1 MPKDKPEKKAKDQP
15 DMNAAPA
22 PSKKAA
28 GKAVTTAAAASGE
41 VRAKVKKPAKEPAKA
56 APTTASA
63 APAKASP
70 VTAQAEPAVAKET
83 EAPKADA
90 VAEKHAPVV
99 KVRRQVLTASEQR
112 MEENK
117 PGGAQP
123 APVAPASPAPTA
135 SLTPPAAHPVT
146 PAITPADRHAE
157 SSPAVADD
165 AATAAQQ
172 LRDKIVVIKP
182 PIIVKDLA
190 AKLGLKPYQIIHH
203 LMEMNI
209 FTSANQA
216 LEEEVARKLST
227 KLGFTFEIEKRE
239 KGAGLVH
246 APAKIVE
253 PTKGP
258 VPIAPSELQSRPP
271 VITFMGHVD
280 HGKTSLLDAI
290 RKAHVAAGEAGGI
303 TQHIGAYTV
312 KRGTQTITFL
322 DTPGHEAFTAMR
334 ARGANVTDIVVL
346 VVAADDGIMPTTLEA
361 INHARAAKVQ
371 LMVAINKIDLPGANL
386 VRVKGQLQEQGLV
399 AEEYGGDTIICEVSA
414 TKGIGIEKLLEM
426 MLLQAEIL
434 ELRANPRGLSR
445 GTVIEAQFEQGRG
458 PTSTVLVQQGTL
470 RVGDAILAGPYYG
483 RVKALIN
490 DLGQQVK
497 EAGPSIPVKVLGLDG
512 APSPG
517 EEYNILKNEKEA
529 RELAENRRDKLRLG
543 KLEAPPRVTLENLFE
558 AIADE
563 KHKVFKLI
571 IKGDVQ
577 GSVEAIVTALKK
589 IDSDKID
596 LDIVLSSAGA
606 ISESDILLAKASQAV
621 VIGFN
626 TRTDNAAANAAKRE
640 GVQIKLFSIIY
651 ELIDQVKEAMAGLLD
666 PELRETALGTALVKQ
681 VFQLSKFPV
690 AGCSVV
696 SGRIVRNA
704 RARVVRK
711 RQPIYDG
718 QVVTL
723 KRFQDDA
730 AEVRAGLECGIRLG
744 DFNDYLADDTIECY
758 QLEKFAQ
765 AL

>member
-1 MPKDKPEKKAKDQP
+1 
-15 DMNAAPA
+15 MNAAPA
-22 PSKKAA
+22 PAKKAA
-28 GKAVTTAAAASGE
+28 GKAASGE
-41 VRAKVKKPAKEPAKA
+41 AKAKAPKPPKAPAKAPAKA
-56 APTTASA
+56 APAPEKTA
-63 APAKASP
+63 PPVAK
-70 VTAQAEPAVAKET
+70 QAEETVAKEAHP
-83 EAPKADA
+83 APKA
-90 VAEKHAPVV
+90 K
-99 KVRRQVLTASEQR
+99 RQVLTASEQR
-112 MEENK
+112 MTENK
-117 PGGAQP
+117 PAGATPAPKAAEAPAP
-123 APVAPASPAPTA
+123 APVVPIPAAAPAAKPVEAP
-135 SLTPPAAHPVT
+135 SAA
-146 PAITPADRHAE
+146 
-157 SSPAVADD
+157 ADD
-165 AATAAQQ
+165 AALAAQQ
-172 LRDKIVVIKP
+172 LHDKIVVIKP

-216 LEEEVARKLST
+216 LEEEMARKLSA

-246 APAKIVE
+246 APVKIVE
-253 PTKGP
+253 PPKPAP
-258 VPIAPSELQSRPP
+258 VAASELQPRPP

-312 KRGTQTITFL
+312 KRGSQTITFL

-334 ARGANVTDIVVL
+334 ARGANVTDIVIL
-346 VVAADDGIMPTTLEA
+346 VVAADDGIMPTTIEA

-470 RVGDAILAGPYYG
+470 RVGDAILAGPFYG

-490 DLGQQVK
+490 DVGQNVK

-517 EEYNILKNEKEA
+517 EEYNVLKNEKEA
-529 RELAENRRDKLRLG
+529 RELAEDRRDKLRLG
-543 KLEAPPRVTLENLFE
+543 KLEAPPRITLENLFE

-577 GSVEAIVTALKK
+577 GSVEAIVTSLKK
-589 IDSDKID
+589 IDSKKID
-596 LDIVLSSAGA
+596 LDIVLASAGA

-626 TRTDNAAANAAKRE
+626 TRTDNSAANAAKRE

-666 PELRETALGTALVKQ
+666 PELRETALGVAVVKQ

-704 RARVVRK
+704 RARVMRK

-718 QVVTL
+718 AIVTL

-765 AL
+765 SL

>member
-1 MPKDKPEKKAKDQP
+1 MPKDKPEKKAKDEP
-15 DMNAAPA
+15 DMTAAPA
-22 PSKKAA
+22 PAKKAA
-28 GKAVTTAAAASGE
+28 GKAASGE
-41 VRAKVKKPAKEPAKA
+41 AKAKTRKPVKEPEKTISAPEKA
-56 APTTASA
+56 APVAQKESEAPT
-63 APAKASP
+63 APAAS
-70 VTAQAEPAVAKET
+70 ESSPA
-83 EAPKADA
+83 APKA
-90 VAEKHAPVV
+90 
-99 KVRRQVLTASEQR
+99 RRSMLTASEQR

-117 PGGAQP
+117 VSAVPAHP
-123 APVAPASPAPTA
+123 APV
-135 SLTPPAAHPVT
+135 TPPASVTTPVAVT
-146 PAITPADRHAE
+146 APAAKTMDKAAEGSAAAADEA
-157 SSPAVADD
+157 AV
-165 AATAAQQ
+165 AAQQ
-172 LRDKIVVIKP
+172 LRDKLVVIKP

-190 AKLGLKPYQIIHH
+190 GKLGMKPFQIIHH

-209 FTSANQA
+209 FTGPTQA
-216 LEEEVARKLST
+216 LEEEVARKLCT

-246 APAKIVE
+246 APVKIVE
-253 PTKGP
+253 PPKPAP
-258 VPIAPSELQSRPP
+258 VAASDLQPRPP

-290 RKAHVAAGEAGGI
+290 RKARVAAGEAGGI

-312 KRGTQTITFL
+312 KRGNQTITFL

-346 VVAADDGIMPTTLEA
+346 VVAADDGIMPTTVEA

-399 AEEYGGDTIICEVSA
+399 AEEYGGETIICEVSA

-458 PTSTVLVQQGTL
+458 PTATILVQQGTL
-470 RVGDAILAGPYYG
+470 HVGDALLAGPYFG

-490 DLGQQVK
+490 DVGQQVK

-517 EEYNILKNEKEA
+517 EEYNVLKNEREA
-529 RELAENRRDKLRLG
+529 RELAEDRRDKLRLG

-563 KHKVFKLI
+563 KHKVLKLI

-577 GSVEAIVTALKK
+577 GSVEAIVTSLKK
-589 IDSDKID
+589 IDSQKID
-596 LDIVLSSAGA
+596 LDIVLASAGA

-651 ELIDQVKEAMAGLLD
+651 ELIDQVKEAMVGLLD

-690 AGCSVV
+690 AGCSVI

-718 QVVTL
+718 AVVTL

-758 QLEKFAQ
+758 QLEKFTQ
-765 AL
+765 SL

>member
-1 MPKDKPEKKAKDQP
+1 
-15 DMNAAPA
+15 MNAAPA
-22 PSKKAA
+22 PTKKAA
-28 GKAVTTAAAASGE
+28 GKAASGE
-41 VRAKVKKPAKEPAKA
+41 PKATRVRKPAKEVVA
-56 APTTASA
+56 AVETPQSVETPLAVEPPKIE
-63 APAKASP
+63 APAIP
-70 VTAQAEPAVAKET
+70 VEEKPVV
-83 EAPKADA
+83 APKA
-90 VAEKHAPVV
+90 KRPI
-99 KVRRQVLTASEQR
+99 LTASEQR
-112 MEENK
+112 MAENAALGTPK
-117 PGGAQP
+117 
-123 APVAPASPAPTA
+123 PVATPALA
-135 SLTPPAAHPVT
+135 TPPAVAAAARPV
-146 PAITPADRHAE
+146 E
-157 SSPAVADD
+157 SAAPAVDD
-165 AATAAQQ
+165 AAIFAQQ
-172 LRDKIVVIKP
+172 LKDKIVVIKP

-190 AKLGLKPYQIIHH
+190 GKLGLKPYQIIHH

-209 FTSANQA
+209 FTSASQA
-216 LEEEVARKLST
+216 LEEEIARKLCV

-246 APAKIVE
+246 APVKIVE
-253 PTKGP
+253 PPKPAP
-258 VPIAPSELQSRPP
+258 VVASDLQPRPP

-290 RKAHVAAGEAGGI
+290 RKAHVASGEAGGI

-312 KRGTQTITFL
+312 KRGTHTITFL

-346 VVAADDGIMPTTLEA
+346 VVAADDGIMPTTVEA
-361 INHARAAKVQ
+361 ITHARAAKVQ
-371 LMVAINKIDLPGANL
+371 IMVAINKIDLPGANL

-399 AEEYGGDTIICEVSA
+399 PEEYGGDTIICEVSA

-434 ELRANPRGLSR
+434 ELRANPRGPSR

-458 PTSTVLVQQGTL
+458 PTTTILVQHGTL
-470 RVGDAILAGPYYG
+470 HVGDAVLAGPYYG

-490 DLGQQVK
+490 DAGQNVK
-497 EAGPSIPVKVLGLDG
+497 EAGPSIPVKILGLDG

-517 EEYNILKNEKEA
+517 EEYNVLKNEKEA
-529 RELAENRRDKLRLG
+529 RELAQDRRDKLRLG

-563 KHKVFKLI
+563 KHKVMKLI

-577 GSVEAIVTALKK
+577 GSVEAIVASLKK
-589 IDSDKID
+589 IDSKKID
-596 LDIVLSSAGA
+596 LDIVSATVGA
-606 ISESDILLAKASQAV
+606 ISESDILLAKASSAV

-626 TRTDNAAANAAKRE
+626 TRTDNAAANAAKHE

-651 ELIDQVKEAMAGLLD
+651 ELIDQVKDAMVGLLD
-666 PELRETALGTALVKQ
+666 PELRETPLGTALVKQ

-690 AGCSVV
+690 AGCSVI

-718 QVVTL
+718 AVATL

-730 AEVRAGLECGIRLG
+730 SEVRAGLECGIRLG

-758 QLEKFAQ
+758 QLEKFTQ
-765 AL
+765 SL

>member
-1 MPKDKPEKKAKDQP
+1 MPKDKPEIKAKDQP
-15 DMNAAPA
+15 DMTAAPV
-22 PSKKAA
+22 PTKKAA
-28 GKAVTTAAAASGE
+28 GKAVSGE
-41 VRAKVKKPAKEPAKA
+41 PKAPKAKKPAKDTVKDTIKA
-56 APTTASA
+56 ADAPEAVPSAPVEEAVAVA
-63 APAKASP
+63 APVPAP
-70 VTAQAEPAVAKET
+70 EPE
-83 EAPKADA
+83 
-90 VAEKHAPVV
+90 PVV
-99 KVRRQVLTASEQR
+99 EEKPVAPPKPRRPILTASEQR
-112 MEENK
+112 MAENAAH
-117 PGGAQP
+117 GT
-123 APVAPASPAPTA
+123 V
-135 SLTPPAAHPVT
+135 PPAAPT
-146 PAITPADRHAE
+146 PA
-157 SSPAVADD
+157 PAVAPSHSTP
-165 AATAAQQ
+165 AAAAAKHAENAGTVVDEAALAAQQ
-172 LRDKIVVIKP
+172 LKDKIVVIKP

-216 LEEEVARKLST
+216 LEEELARKLCV
-227 KLGFTFEIEKRE
+227 KLGFVFEIEKRE
-239 KGAGLVH
+239 KGGGLVH
-246 APAKIVE
+246 APVKIVE
-253 PTKGP
+253 PPKPAP
-258 VPIAPSELQSRPP
+258 VVASDLQPRPP

-290 RKAHVAAGEAGGI
+290 RKAHVASGEAGGI

-312 KRGTQTITFL
+312 KRGTHTLTFL

-346 VVAADDGIMPTTLEA
+346 VVAADDGMMPTTIEA
-361 INHARAAKVQ
+361 ITHARAAKVQ
-371 LMVAINKIDLPGANL
+371 IMVAINKIDLPGANL

-399 AEEYGGDTIICEVSA
+399 PEEYGGDTILCEVSA

-434 ELRANPRGLSR
+434 ELRANPRGPSR

-458 PTSTVLVQQGTL
+458 PTTTVLVQHGTL
-470 RVGDAILAGPYYG
+470 RVGDAMLAGPFYG
-483 RVKALIN
+483 RIKALIN
-490 DLGQQVK
+490 DAGQTIK

-529 RELAENRRDKLRLG
+529 RELAEDRRDKLRLG
-543 KLEAPPRVTLENLFE
+543 KLEAPPRITLENLFE

-563 KHKVFKLI
+563 KHKVMKLI

-577 GSVEAIVTALKK
+577 GSVEAIVSSLKK
-589 IDSDKID
+589 IESKKID
-596 LDIVLSSAGA
+596 LDIVSATAGA
-606 ISESDILLAKASQAV
+606 ISESDILLAKASSAV

-626 TRTDNAAANAAKRE
+626 TKTDNAAANAAKRE

-651 ELIDQVKEAMAGLLD
+651 ELIDQVKDAMVGLLD
-666 PELRETALGTALVKQ
+666 PELRETPLGSALVKQ
-681 VFQLSKFPV
+681 VFHLSKFPV
-690 AGCSVV
+690 AGCSVT

-718 QVVTL
+718 AVVTL

-730 AEVRAGLECGIRLG
+730 SEVRAGLECGIRLG

-758 QLEKFAQ
+758 QLEKFTQ
-765 AL
+765 SL

>member
-1 MPKDKPEKKAKDQP
+1 MSKPEKKKKDE
-15 DMNAAPA
+15 MNAAPTPA
-22 PSKKAA
+22 KKSVGKAA
-28 GKAVTTAAAASGE
+28 PAPTETKAKPAAKAKAPAKPVAKKVEAPAKPAAAP
-41 VRAKVKKPAKEPAKA
+41 VPAPVAKA
-56 APTTASA
+56 AP
-63 APAKASP
+63 APVP
-70 VTAQAEPAVAKET
+70 
-83 EAPKADA
+83 
-90 VAEKHAPVV
+90 AEKKAP
-99 KVRRQVLTASEQR
+99 RSVLTASERR
-112 MEENK
+112 MVENIDV
-117 PGGAQP
+117 PAASTPTAGVPSVA
-123 APVAPASPAPTA
+123 APVAVVAAPAPAPAKIAETA
-135 SLTPPAAHPVT
+135 ASE
-146 PAITPADRHAE
+146 ADL
-157 SSPAVADD
+157 
-165 AATAAQQ
+165 AAQQ

-209 FTSANQA
+209 FTSANQS
-216 LEEEVARKLST
+216 LEEETARKLT
-227 KLGFTFEIEKRE
+227 VKLGFSFEIEKRE
-239 KGAGLVH
+239 KGAGQVH
-246 APAKIVE
+246 APVRIVE
-253 PTKGP
+253 PPKPEP
-258 VPIAPSELQSRPP
+258 VAASDLQPRPP

-290 RKAHVAAGEAGGI
+290 RKARVAAGEAGGI
-303 TQHIGAYTV
+303 TQHMGAYTV
-312 KRGTQTITFL
+312 KRGEQTITFL

-346 VVAADDGIMPTTLEA
+346 VVAADDGVMPTTIEA

-371 LMVAINKIDLPGANL
+371 IMVAINKIDLPGANL
-386 VRVKGQLQEQGLV
+386 QRVKGQLQEQGLV
-399 AEEYGGDTIICEVSA
+399 AEDYGGETIMCEVSA

-426 MLLQAEIL
+426 MLLQAEVL

-458 PTSTVLVQQGTL
+458 PTATVLVRHGTL

-490 DLGQQVK
+490 DMGQNVK
-497 EAGPSIPVKVLGLDG
+497 EAGPSIPVKILGLDG

-517 EEYNILKNEKEA
+517 EEYDVLKQEREA
-529 RELAENRRDKLRLG
+529 RELAEDRANKIRLG

-563 KHKVFKLI
+563 QRKVLKLI

-577 GSVEAIVTALKK
+577 GSVEAIVASLKK
-589 IDSDKID
+589 IESKKID
-596 LDIVLSSAGA
+596 LEIVLSSAGA

-626 TRTDNAAANAAKRE
+626 TRTDNSAANAAKRE

-651 ELIDQVKEAMAGLLD
+651 ELLDQVKEAMVGLLD
-666 PELRETALGTALVKQ
+666 PELRETSLGTALVKQ

-690 AGCSVV
+690 AGCSVQN
-696 SGRIVRNA
+696 GRIVRNA
-704 RARVVRK
+704 RARVLRR

-718 QVVTL
+718 AVVTL

-744 DFNDYLADDTIECY
+744 DFNDYLADDIIECY
-758 QLEKFAQ
+758 QLEKFTQ
-765 AL
+765 TL

>member
-1 MPKDKPEKKAKDQP
+1 
-15 DMNAAPA
+15 MNAAPA

-28 GKAVTTAAAASGE
+28 GKAATTAASAPGE
-41 VRAKVKKPAKEPAKA
+41 VKAKAKKPAKEPVKDSVAPEHAAKA
-56 APTTASA
+56 
-63 APAKASP
+63 
-70 VTAQAEPAVAKET
+70 VVAKEI
-83 EAPKADA
+83 EAPVAAPKA
-90 VAEKHAPVV
+90 
-99 KVRRQVLTASEQR
+99 RRQVLTASEQR

-117 PGGAQP
+117 AAGS
-123 APVAPASPAPTA
+123 PVAPAAAPAPAPTPA
-135 SLTPPAAHPVT
+135 PAAPVAAQT
-146 PAITPADRHAE
+146 KPAPKPAE
-157 SSPAVADD
+157 VSPAVADD
-165 AATAAQQ
+165 AALAAQQ

-216 LEEEVARKLST
+216 LEEEIARKLST

-246 APAKIVE
+246 APVKIVE
-253 PTKGP
+253 PPKPAP
-258 VPIAPSELQSRPP
+258 VAASDLQPRPP

-346 VVAADDGIMPTTLEA
+346 VVAADDGIMPTTIEA

-399 AEEYGGDTIICEVSA
+399 AEEYGGETIICEVSA

-434 ELRANPRGLSR
+434 ELRANPRGQSR
-445 GTVIEAQFEQGRG
+445 GTIIEAQFEQGRG
-458 PTSTVLVQQGTL
+458 PTATVLVQQGTL

-490 DLGQQVK
+490 DVGQPVK
-497 EAGPSIPVKVLGLDG
+497 EAGPSIPVKILGLDG

-517 EEYNILKNEKEA
+517 EEYNVLKNEREA
-529 RELAENRRDKLRLG
+529 RELAEDRRDKLRLG
-543 KLEAPPRVTLENLFE
+543 KLEAPPKITLENLFE

-577 GSVEAIVTALKK
+577 GSVEAIVASLKK
-589 IDSDKID
+589 IDSKKID
-596 LDIVLSSAGA
+596 LDIVLASAGA

-626 TRTDNAAANAAKRE
+626 TRTDNSAANAAKRE

-666 PELRETALGTALVKQ
+666 PELRETALGTAVVKQ

-690 AGCSVV
+690 AGCSVL

-765 AL
+765 VL

>member
-1 MPKDKPEKKAKDQP
+1 MPKDKPEKKAKD

-22 PSKKAA
+22 PAKKAA
-28 GKAVTTAAAASGE
+28 AKAASPSDE
-41 VRAKVKKPAKEPAKA
+41 AKAKVKKPAKEPAKA
-56 APTTASA
+56 ASTAAPTA
-63 APAKASP
+63 APASGKAKPP
-70 VTAQAEPAVAKET
+70 VKKAIEKPVAKEVAQT
-83 EAPKADA
+83 PPPEPKA
-90 VAEKHAPVV
+90 
-99 KVRRQVLTASEQR
+99 RRQVLTASEQG
-112 MEENK
+112 MAENK
-117 PGGAQP
+117 PAGTASVAAHPKP
-123 APVAPASPAPTA
+123 AAALVPAPTPA
-135 SLTPPAAHPVT
+135 PPAGSPGK
-146 PAITPADRHAE
+146 PPE
-157 SSPAVADD
+157 SPSSVADE
-165 AATAAQQ
+165 AALAAEQ
-172 LRDKIVVIKP
+172 LRDKVVVIKP
-182 PIIVKDLA
+182 PILVKDLA

-216 LEEEVARKLST
+216 IEEEVARKLCA

-246 APAKIVE
+246 APVKIVE
-253 PTKGP
+253 PPKPAP
-258 VPIAPSELQSRPP
+258 VAASDLQPRPP

-290 RKAHVAAGEAGGI
+290 RKARVAAGEAGGI

-312 KRGTQTITFL
+312 KRGAQTITFL

-346 VVAADDGIMPTTLEA
+346 VVAADDGIMPTTIEA

-399 AEEYGGDTIICEVSA
+399 AEEYGGETIICEVSA

-434 ELRANPRGLSR
+434 ELRANPRGQSR

-458 PTSTVLVQQGTL
+458 PTATVLVQQGTL
-470 RVGDAILAGPYYG
+470 RIGDAILAGPYYG

-490 DLGQQVK
+490 DLGQNVK

-517 EEYNILKNEKEA
+517 EVYNVLKNEREA
-529 RELAENRRDKLRLG
+529 RELAEDRRDKLRLG

-596 LDIVLSSAGA
+596 LDVVLSSAGA

-666 PELRETALGTALVKQ
+666 PELRETALGTAMVKQ

-704 RARVVRK
+704 RARVLRK

-718 QVVTL
+718 QIVTL

-765 AL
+765 TL

>member
-1 MPKDKPEKKAKDQP
+1 MPKDKPDKKAKDMTAAPVPAKHASAKAAHGEAKPKTAKAKTAPAAAKPSPAP
-15 DMNAAPA
+15 DSAEAPA
-22 PSKKAA
+22 PKKEELPVEPQAA
-28 GKAVTTAAAASGE
+28 PKPLEAPHV
-41 VRAKVKKPAKEPAKA
+41 KVKSPA
-56 APTTASA
+56 
-63 APAKASP
+63 
-70 VTAQAEPAVAKET
+70 
-83 EAPKADA
+83 
-90 VAEKHAPVV
+90 
-99 KVRRQVLTASEQR
+99 RRPILTASEQR
-112 MEENK
+112 MTENK
-117 PGGAQP
+117 TATPDVNGDVALP
-123 APVAPASPAPTA
+123 ATSIPAEV
-135 SLTPPAAHPVT
+135 VT
-146 PAITPADRHAE
+146 
-157 SSPAVADD
+157 SSPAAPAGKPVETASSTVDD
-165 AATAAQQ
+165 AALAAQH
-172 LRDKIVVIKP
+172 LKDKMVVIKP

-209 FTSANQA
+209 FTSASQA
-216 LEEEVARKLST
+216 LEEEIARKLCA

-239 KGAGLVH
+239 KGAGQVH
-246 APAKIVE
+246 APVKIIE
-253 PTKGP
+253 PPKPEP
-258 VPIAPSELQSRPP
+258 VAASELQARPP

-290 RKAHVAAGEAGGI
+290 RKARVASGEAGGI

-312 KRGTQTITFL
+312 KRGTHSITFL

-346 VVAADDGIMPTTLEA
+346 VVAADDGIMPTTIEA

-434 ELRANPRGLSR
+434 ELKANPRGLSR
-445 GTVIEAQFEQGRG
+445 GTVIESQFEQGRG
-458 PTSTVLVQQGTL
+458 PTATVLVQQGTL
-470 RVGDAILAGPYYG
+470 RIGDALLAGPYYG

-490 DLGQQVK
+490 DAGQSVK
-497 EAGPSIPVKVLGLDG
+497 EATPSVPVKILGLDG

-517 EEYNILKNEKEA
+517 EEYNILKNEREA
-529 RELAENRRDKLRLG
+529 RELAEDRRDKLRLG
-543 KLEAPPRVTLENLFE
+543 KLEAPPKITLENLFE

-563 KHKVFKLI
+563 KHKVMKLI

-577 GSVEAIVTALKK
+577 GSVEAIVTALRKIDSKK
-589 IDSDKID
+589 ID
-596 LDIVLSSAGA
+596 LEVVLSSAGA
-606 ISESDILLAKASQAV
+606 ISESDILLAKASQAI

-666 PELRETALGTALVKQ
+666 PELRETALGSAVVKQ
-681 VFQLSKFPV
+681 VFHLSKYPV
-690 AGCSVV
+690 AGCSV
-696 SGRIVRNA
+696 STGRIVRNA

-718 QVVTL
+718 QVVAL

-730 AEVRAGLECGIRLG
+730 SEVRAGLECGIRLG
-744 DFNDYLADDTIECY
+744 DFNEYLVDDIIECY

-765 AL
+765 VL

>member
-1 MPKDKPEKKAKDQP
+1 MPKDTPEKKAKDP
-15 DMNAAPA
+15 TDMNATPAPA
-22 PSKKAA
+22 RKAA
-28 GKAVTTAAAASGE
+28 GKVVTTAASASGE
-41 VRAKVKKPAKEPAKA
+41 VKAKARKSAKA
-56 APTTASA
+56 APAET
-63 APAKASP
+63 P
-70 VTAQAEPAVAKET
+70 VTEPAVEKAAAELAGGAVVET
-83 EAPKADA
+83 RAPAPK
-90 VAEKHAPVV
+90 VS
-99 KVRRQVLTASEQR
+99 RQVLTASEQR

-117 PGGAQP
+117 PGGSGGSRPGPVATP
-123 APVAPASPAPTA
+123 APVPTPTAPPAPVV
-135 SLTPPAAHPVT
+135 AANPS
-146 PAITPADRHAE
+146 ADRPADSH
-157 SSPAVADD
+157 PAVADE
-165 AATAAQQ
+165 AALAAEQ
-172 LRDKIVVIKP
+172 LRAKIVVIKP

-190 AKLGLKPYQIIHH
+190 AKLGMKPFQIIHH

-209 FTSANQA
+209 FTGPTQA
-216 LEEEVARKLST
+216 LEEEVARKLCV

-246 APAKIVE
+246 APVKIVE
-253 PTKGP
+253 PPKQAP
-258 VPIAPSELQSRPP
+258 VAASELQARPP

-312 KRGTQTITFL
+312 KRGSQTITFL

-361 INHARAAKVQ
+361 ITHARAAKVSI
-371 LMVAINKIDLPGANL
+371 MVAINKIDLPGANL

-434 ELRANPRGLSR
+434 ELRANPRGQSR

-458 PTSTVLVQQGTL
+458 PTATVLVQQGTL
-470 RVGDAILAGPYYG
+470 RVGDALMAGPYYG

-517 EEYNILKNEKEA
+517 EEYNVLKNEREA
-529 RELAENRRDKLRLG
+529 RELAEDRRDKLRLG

-589 IDSDKID
+589 IDSKKID
-596 LDIVLSSAGA
+596 LDIVLASAGA

-666 PELRETALGTALVKQ
+666 PELRETALGTAVVKQ

-690 AGCSVV
+690 AGCSVI

-765 AL
+765 VL

>member
-1 MPKDKPEKKAKDQP
+1 MQ
-15 DMNAAPA
+15 
-22 PSKKAA
+22 
-28 GKAVTTAAAASGE
+28 
-41 VRAKVKKPAKEPAKA
+41 
-56 APTTASA
+56 
-63 APAKASP
+63 
-70 VTAQAEPAVAKET
+70 
-83 EAPKADA
+83 
-90 VAEKHAPVV
+90 
-99 KVRRQVLTASEQR
+99 
-112 MEENK
+112 
-117 PGGAQP
+117 
-123 APVAPASPAPTA
+123 
-135 SLTPPAAHPVT
+135 
-146 PAITPADRHAE
+146 
-157 SSPAVADD
+157 
-165 AATAAQQ
+165 
-172 LRDKIVVIKP
+172 DKIVVIKP

-216 LEEEVARKLST
+216 LEEDVARKLCA
-227 KLGFTFEIEKRE
+227 KLSFTFEIEKRE
-239 KGAGLVH
+239 KGAGQVH
-246 APAKIVE
+246 APVKIVE
-253 PTKGP
+253 PPKPAP
-258 VPIAPSELQSRPP
+258 VAASDLQPRPP

-290 RKAHVAAGEAGGI
+290 RKARVAAGEAGGI

-346 VVAADDGIMPTTLEA
+346 VVAADDGIMPTTIEA

-371 LMVAINKIDLPGANL
+371 IMVAINKIDLPGANL

-399 AEEYGGDTIICEVSA
+399 AEEYGGETIICEVSA
-414 TKGIGIEKLLEM
+414 TKGVGIEKLLEM

-434 ELRANPRGLSR
+434 ELRANPRGHSR

-458 PTSTVLVQQGTL
+458 PTATVLVQQGTL
-470 RVGDAILAGPYYG
+470 RIGDAILAGPYYG

-490 DLGQQVK
+490 DVGQQVK

-517 EEYNILKNEKEA
+517 EEYNVLKNEKEA
-529 RELAENRRDKLRLG
+529 RELAEDRADKQRLT
-543 KLEAPPRVTLENLFE
+543 KLEAPPRITLENLFE

-563 KHKVFKLI
+563 KHKVLKLI

-589 IDSDKID
+589 IDSKKID
-596 LDIVLSSAGA
+596 LDVVLASAGA

-651 ELIDQVKEAMAGLLD
+651 ELIDQVKEAMVGLLD
-666 PELRETALGTALVKQ
+666 PELRETALGTAVVKQ

-718 QVVTL
+718 AVATL

-730 AEVRAGLECGIRLG
+730 SEVRAGLECGIRLG
-744 DFNDYLADDTIECY
+744 DFNEYLADDIIECY
-758 QLEKFAQ
+758 QLEKFTQ
-765 AL
+765 SL